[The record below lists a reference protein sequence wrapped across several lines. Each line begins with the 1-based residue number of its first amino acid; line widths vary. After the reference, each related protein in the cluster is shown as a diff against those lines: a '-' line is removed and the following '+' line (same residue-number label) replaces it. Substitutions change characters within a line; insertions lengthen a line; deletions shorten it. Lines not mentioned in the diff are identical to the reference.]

1 MVMSHFKNAKGANI
15 RIQLKSGESVFVL
28 VQNKLS
34 DSAKKWKYEEEM
46 NATDLSTKQWSLTFQ
61 TGGPM
66 LPQNLTLKKL
76 DFWTNTTDT
85 TAQFFWNSL
94 IFDPIRMEKEYFKLY
109 S

>member
-1 MVMSHFKNAKGANI
+1 
-15 RIQLKSGESVFVL
+15 
-28 VQNKLS
+28 
-34 DSAKKWKYEEEM
+34 M

-85 TAQFFWNSL
+85 TAQFFLEQPYIRPNSNGKRVLQAIFL
-94 IFDPIRMEKEYFKLY
+94 IWVKWQKVPKYL
-109 S
+109 